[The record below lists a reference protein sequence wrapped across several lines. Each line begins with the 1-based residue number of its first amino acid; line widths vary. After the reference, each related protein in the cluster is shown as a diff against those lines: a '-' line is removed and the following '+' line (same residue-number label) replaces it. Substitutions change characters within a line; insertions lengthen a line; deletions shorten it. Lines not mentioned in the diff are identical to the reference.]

1 MKARR
6 TDPKAPPA
14 DLRAR
19 TFFGADGREYAI
31 LRFSRSD
38 SAGPGLTPA
47 EHEVASMVLAGWSN
61 LAIAAARQVSIST
74 VANQVRSIFAK
85 LGVSSRAQL
94 AARST

>member
-1 MKARR
+1 MKAGRADPR
-6 TDPKAPPA
+6 TPPA
-14 DLRAR
+14 DLSVR

-47 EHEVASMVLAGWSN
+47 EQEVASMMLADWSN